1 MMNYVTWLFVSVFR
15 LNAGDTLE
23 ALEIMGKP
31 LENKNPAGW

>member
-1 MMNYVTWLFVSVFR
+1 MVVCVCICVFG